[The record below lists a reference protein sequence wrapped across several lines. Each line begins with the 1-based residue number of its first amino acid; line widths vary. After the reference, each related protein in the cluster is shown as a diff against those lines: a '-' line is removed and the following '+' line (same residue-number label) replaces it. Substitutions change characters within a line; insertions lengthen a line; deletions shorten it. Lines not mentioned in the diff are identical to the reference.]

1 VTNAGWILGEG
12 RAMPH
17 LGAMIE
23 ALGQR
28 LAAAGMPLAR
38 LGLHMRALHP
48 QVGGMRVLWSAGE
61 PVSETL
67 YARDVVTGEAFAKS
81 ALAACYASGEPVRR
95 RLEGPAEAFDFPI
108 LHDLRAE
115 GLTDYLVMPVKFA
128 SGENHGASWA
138 SRSRGGFAD
147 AHIAEIAALMPA
159 LTAVVETHHARRTTA
174 TLLETYLG
182 REAGRRVLMG
192 SIQRGDG
199 ETIAAA
205 LFYCDLRDFTMLS
218 DRLERDQV
226 LDLLDDYFACM
237 AGAVEAGGGEVLKF
251 IGDGMLAI
259 FPMRDDLDRDRACLA
274 ALAAAERALADIDRV
289 NRERQIAGKVGISA
303 GIGLHAGPVLY
314 GNIGAPA
321 RLDFTVIGPAV
332 NLVTRIESLCRGL
345 GRPLL
350 ASARFASPCGSRL
363 VSLGRHALK
372 GIAEPE
378 EIFTVP

>member
-1 VTNAGWILGEG
+1 MTAVGWILEEG
-12 RAMPH
+12 RVMAN

-23 ALGQR
+23 ALARR
-28 LAAAGMPLAR
+28 LVAGGMPLTR

-61 PVSETL
+61 AVSETL
-67 YARDVVTGEAFAKS
+67 YARDTITSEAFARS
-81 ALAACYASGEPVRR
+81 ALAAAYASGEPVRR
-95 RLEGPAEAFDFPI
+95 RLEGPPGDFDFPI
-108 LHDLRAE
+108 LHELRAE
-115 GLTDYLVMPVKFA
+115 GLTDYLVMPVRFA
-128 SGENHGASWA
+128 NGEIHGASFA
-138 SRSRGGFAD
+138 SRTPGGFTD
-147 AHIAEIAALMPA
+147 AHIAEIAALIPA
-159 LTAVVETHHARRTTA
+159 LTAVIETHHARRTTA

-218 DRLERDQV
+218 DRLDRDQV
-226 LDLLDDYFACM
+226 LDLLDDYFGCM
-237 AGAVEAGGGEVLKF
+237 AGAIDAGGGEVLKF
-251 IGDGMLAI
+251 IGDAMLAI
-259 FPMRDDLDRDRACLA
+259 FPMRDDLDRDRACLV
-274 ALAAAERALADIDRV
+274 ALAAAERALGDIDRV
-289 NRERQIAGKVGISA
+289 NRERQIAGKPGIAA

-332 NLVTRIESLCRGL
+332 NLVTRIESLCRSL
-345 GRPLL
+345 GRPVL

-363 VSLGRHALK
+363 VSLGRHPLK
-372 GIAEPE
+372 GIAEPA
-378 EIFTVP
+378 EIFTLP